1 MGIFD
6 RRNVSEIDR
15 GVEQFSNTPGA
26 ILLDVRRPEEY
37 REGHIPGSFNL
48 PLQEIEQAGAVIERK
63 DRPLFVYC
71 RSGVRSAKAVQAL
84 QSMGYSAVVDLGGI
98 IHYHGE
104 LAR

>member
-6 RRNVSEIDR
+6 KVKASEIDR
-15 GVEQFSNTPGA
+15 GVERFENTPGA

-37 REGHIPGSFNL
+37 QEGHIPGSFNL
-48 PLQEIEQAGAVIERK
+48 PLQEIEQAGMIIERK

-84 QSMGYSAVVDLGGI
+84 RSMGYSAVTDLGGI